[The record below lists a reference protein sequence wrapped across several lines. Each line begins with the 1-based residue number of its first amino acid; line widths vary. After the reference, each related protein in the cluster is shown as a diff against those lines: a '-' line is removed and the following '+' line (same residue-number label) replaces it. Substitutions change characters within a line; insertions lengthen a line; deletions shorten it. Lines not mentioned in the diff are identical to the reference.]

1 MLVQMVIQNIIYIK
15 LNKNF
20 IFVYDWECGRLNTL
34 YFDIFHYIVNED
46 IVANIKNKEL
56 IIDDI
61 LTYNKYLDEFEARNN
76 IKNNLRIQMFILYLY
91 EEIYDFTI
99 NRGVDKNND
108 GLVKNYIEI
117 LNMVLQ
123 RN

>member
-1 MLVQMVIQNIIYIK
+1 M
-15 LNKNF
+15 
-20 IFVYDWECGRLNTL
+20 

>member
-1 MLVQMVIQNIIYIK
+1 M
-15 LNKNF
+15 
-20 IFVYDWECGRLNTL
+20 
-34 YFDIFHYIVNED
+34 NED

-56 IIDDI
+56 IIDDL